1 MRHSPEIEMVL
12 ARLGGWCSPEKR
24 AETEKIIEKMMPR
37 QTHPN
42 NLIVEL
48 GVFSGGWL
56 IPAALAAATRHS
68 SCAVIG
74 IDPYSVPAAI
84 EGMSNAENI
93 KWWGDQQM
101 LERVYQD

>member
-12 ARLGGWCSPEKR
+12 ARLGGWCSPEKC

-74 IDPYSVPAAI
+74 IDPYSAGRVASCCRQRRRDQPAPR
-84 EGMSNAENI
+84 
-93 KWWGDQQM
+93 K
-101 LERVYQD
+101 